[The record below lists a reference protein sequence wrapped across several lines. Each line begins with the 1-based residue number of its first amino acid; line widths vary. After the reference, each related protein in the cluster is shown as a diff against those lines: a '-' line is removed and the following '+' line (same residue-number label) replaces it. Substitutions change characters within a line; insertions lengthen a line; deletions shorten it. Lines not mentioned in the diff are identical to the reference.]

1 MCNCLFRALGWKAN
15 RHVFVFHLT
24 NKQKRHVLFTFK
36 KKSIKG
42 NSALAFGAKLTSR
55 FSYEKNH
62 VHYFQIFVLSW
73 LFNFF
78 LQHPRI
84 SFMPFFVF
92 IVFSQAI
99 NDKFL
104 VSILVLR
111 ILLYL
116 CLYLYLCYKPLD
128 LKGKVKRNKFI
139 ILRNTFIQEK
149 ESSFTQVSLYL
160 LSYFPLCLSFHISP
174 LVLIIKDEFPWERMP
189 NEW

>member
-1 MCNCLFRALGWKAN
+1 MFYLRLKKIHKRKLSSCSWRKINFSFFLRKKPLSLFLDFCPGY
-15 RHVFVFHLT
+15 L
-24 NKQKRHVLFTFK
+24 
-36 KKSIKG
+36 I
-42 NSALAFGAKLTSR
+42 
-55 FSYEKNH
+55 
-62 VHYFQIFVLSW
+62 
-73 LFNFF
+73 FF

-174 LVLIIKDEFPWERMP
+174 LHALVLIIKVEFPWERIP

>member
-1 MCNCLFRALGWKAN
+1 MFYLRL
-15 RHVFVFHLT
+15 
-24 NKQKRHVLFTFK
+24 K

-42 NSALAFGAKLTSR
+42 NSALALGAKLTSR

-62 VHYFQIFVLSW
+62 FHNFQIFVFSW
-73 LFNFF
+73 LFNFFF

-116 CLYLYLCYKPLD
+116 RLYLYLCYKPLD

-174 LVLIIKDEFPWERMP
+174 LHALVLIIKDEFPWERMP